1 MCSMSG
7 TAVVTTG
14 NPERKNIVIK
24 LRKPLKSAERSLAFI
39 HWEVYPGMESERCNL
54 VLFCSTITA

>member
-7 TAVVTTG
+7 TAIVTTG

-24 LRKPLKSAERSLAFI
+24 LRKPLKSAGRSLAFI
-39 HWEVYPGMESERCNL
+39 VKRLQAWNPKDAN
-54 VLFCSTITA
+54 